1 MELKDTIG
9 YMTSAEYRNRF
20 VGEYL
25 QVKIRCEKLSKMI
38 EKYELKQLNFTP
50 KCPIELLKSQLSIM
64 ERYIA
69 ILQERAKIE
78 NIDLEMVY
86 QNEELYK
93 IADEVLER
101 YKGQKRDYWNWEDF
115 KNNLRY
121 TIENKY
127 HKSIDFRSVLGKEI
141 LQYARGEWND

>member
-9 YMTSAEYRNRF
+9 YMTSAEYKNRF

-38 EKYELKQLNFTP
+38 DKYELKQLNFTP
-50 KCPIELLKSQLSIM
+50 KCPIDMLKTQLAIM
-64 ERYIA
+64 ERYIT

-127 HKSIDFRSVLGKEI
+127 HQSIDFRSVLGKEI

>member
-1 MELKDTIG
+1 
-9 YMTSAEYRNRF
+9 
-20 VGEYL
+20 
-25 QVKIRCEKLSKMI
+25 MI
-38 EKYELKQLNFTP
+38 DKYELKQLNFTP
-50 KCPIELLKSQLSIM
+50 KCPIDMLKSQLAIM
-64 ERYIA
+64 ERYIT
-69 ILQERAKIE
+69 ILQDRAKIE

-101 YKGQKRDYWNWEDF
+101 YKGQKLDYWNWEDF

-127 HKSIDFRSVLGKEI
+127 HKSIDFRSVIGKEI
-141 LQYARGEWND
+141 LQYARGKWQC

>member
-1 MELKDTIG
+1 MELKDTMSL
-9 YMTSAEYRNRF
+9 MTSAEYKNRF
-20 VGEYL
+20 IGEYL

-38 EKYELKQLNFTP
+38 DKYELKQLNFTP
-50 KCPIELLKSQLSIM
+50 KCPIDMLKSQLAIM
-64 ERYIA
+64 ERYIT
-69 ILQERAKIE
+69 ILQDRAKIE

-101 YKGQKRDYWNWEDF
+101 YKGQKLDYWNWEDF

-141 LQYARGEWND
+141 LQYARGKWQC